1 MEIETQINKWDLI
14 KLQSFFTAKGTISK
28 MKRQPSIWEKIIANE
43 TIDKGLTSKMYKQIM
58 QLNTRKTNNPIKKR
72 VEDLNRHF
80 SKEWTTANKHMK
92 RHSTSHIIR
101 EIKSNPNYNEVSP
114 HTGQNGHH
122 QKSKTINTGEGVET
136 GESSCSV
143 GGNVNWYNYYGEQY
157 GHSLK
162 TRNKTAIWPSNPTT
176 GYIPWEKP

>member
-1 MEIETQINKWDLI
+1 
-14 KLQSFFTAKGTISK
+14 
-28 MKRQPSIWEKIIANE
+28 MKRC
-43 TIDKGLTSKMYKQIM
+43 
-58 QLNTRKTNNPIKKR
+58 
-72 VEDLNRHF
+72 
-80 SKEWTTANKHMK
+80 
-92 RHSTSHIIR
+92 STSHIIR
-101 EIKSNPNYNEVSP
+101 EIKSNQNYNKVSP

-157 GHSLK
+157 GDSLK

-176 GYIPWEKP
+176 GYIPWENHNWKRHIYSMFIVALFTIARTWKQPRCPSTDEWIKKLWYIYTQWNKKEHIWVSSNEVDEPRTHIQSEVSQKEKDKYSILTHIYRI